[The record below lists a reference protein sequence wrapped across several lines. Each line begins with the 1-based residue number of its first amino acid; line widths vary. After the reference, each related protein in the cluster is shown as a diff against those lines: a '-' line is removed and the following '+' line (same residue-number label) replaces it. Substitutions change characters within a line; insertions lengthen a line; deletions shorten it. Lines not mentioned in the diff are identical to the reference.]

1 MAINSFPTAPGRQF
15 DDFLRKSDQIRD
27 ERLAAAIPR
36 EYFTPRVWRGLLG
49 FAASWVLY
57 IGAIVAMA
65 YSPYWLLDV
74 PLLFV
79 AGLGGWG
86 LHCIGHECGHGSFS
100 RSRRLN
106 SVIGHVSLLPL
117 AYPFHA
123 WRHVHNLHHQYT
135 NNLELDTDWKPMPA
149 ELYDRMPLVKKLA
162 YRAIRTWAFW
172 GGTLNYW
179 RVSGFRPSFFPKKE
193 MRRDVRRSICVV
205 LAVCAVYFPPLVYFT
220 GIKGLLLYFVL
231 PLVFTHAWFS
241 ATTLMQHSAS
251 DVPYLTSEHW
261 TKNAGRLLM
270 TTDYRYPGWLLFLTH
285 NISVHTAHHVAPPV
299 PFYNLPKAQQALKEA
314 YPGMIR
320 EREVNVR
327 YLWHIIRRLH
337 FYDTE
342 SGFYADFGRLP
353 VAPGTETGG
362 GAEEGERRLE
372 TPRAAP

>member
-15 DDFLRKSDQIRD
+15 EDFLRKSDQIKD

-36 EYFTPRVWRGLLG
+36 EYFTPRVRRGLLG

-117 AYPFHA
+117 VYPFHA

-149 ELYDRMPLVKKLA
+149 EMYDRMPLLKKLV
-162 YRAIRTWAFW
+162 YRSSRTWAFW
-172 GGTLNYW
+172 GGTINYW

-205 LAVCAVYFPPLVYFT
+205 AAVCAVYFPPLVYFT

-231 PLVFTHAWFS
+231 PWIFTHAWFS
-241 ATTLMQHSAS
+241 TTTLMQHSAS

-261 TKNAGRLLM
+261 TKNAGRLLL

-299 PFYNLPKAQQALKEA
+299 PFYNLPKAQEALKAA

-320 EREVNVR
+320 EREINVR
-327 YLWHIIRRLH
+327 YLWHIVRRLH
-337 FYDTE
+337 LYDTE
-342 SGFYADFGRLP
+342 SGFYADFERLP
-353 VAPGTETGG
+353 VVPGTETGS
-362 GAEEGERRLE
+362 GAEEGERELE